1 MALSSISSDVS
12 RRGSTIV
19 QPYLNSLTWPEVT
32 KKTQIAACALVFLA
46 MVYSEDVGAGLRTAL
61 PNHSIAG
68 SKTFEGPGNHCI
80 YIDDSRY
87 LMNSGGFQVGH
98 WGMVASKL
106 VGAIHRAQIQGMPVR
121 IIFRDF
127 ALSPRR
133 LRLLEQTVLT
143 NAYFDVSMRV
153 LSAHTGVNLSSSFGS
168 VPPGGFCRNEKLL
181 RFDAGSAP
189 FDDSWIS
196 GRSSR
201 FSTEA
206 AKLLKCDNTVSDD
219 VLLYNRVGT
228 RRIVNYAAIAEQL
241 FGHGLVTKVLTP
253 NELSVED
260 QICEMTKK
268 RKLIITPHG
277 GQQGSL
283 IFKHKDTGVVVIS
296 PEHALLECYRYVVEE
311 EGVWIAV
318 RGGRVWACASDV
330 CSKQENAWLDENY
343 DKKRIIDARKKS
355 ISVPRDALD
364 RIVKIA
370 GLP

>member
-1 MALSSISSDVS
+1 MDTYALVHISLDVL
-12 RRGSTIV
+12 RV
-19 QPYLNSLTWPEVT
+19 QSYHNMLSLSEVT
-32 KKTQIAACALVFLA
+32 KNTQIVACAFAFLLI
-46 MVYSEDVGAGLRTAL
+46 VCSDVLDAGLRTAL
-61 PNHSIAG
+61 PNNSITG
-68 SKTFEGPGNHCI
+68 YKSLEGPGNQCI
-80 YIDDSRY
+80 FIDDSRY
-87 LMNSGGFQVGH
+87 LINAGGFQVGH

-106 VGAIHRAQIQGMPVR
+106 VGAIHRAQIRGMPAH
-121 IIFRDF
+121 IMFRDF

-143 NAYFDVSMRV
+143 NSYFNVSMRV
-153 LSAHTGVNLSSSFGS
+153 LSAHTGVELSSSFGS
-168 VPPGGFCRNEKLL
+168 VPSGGFCRNEKVL
-181 RFDAGSAP
+181 RFDAAREP

-196 GRSSR
+196 DHSSR
-201 FSTEA
+201 LGTEA
-206 AKLLKCDNTVSDD
+206 AKLLRCEHSGADD
-219 VLLYNRVGT
+219 VLIYNRVGT
-228 RRIVNYAAIAEQL
+228 RQIVNVAALVEQL
-241 FGHGLVTKVLTP
+241 LGHGLATKVVTP
-253 NELSVED
+253 NELAIED

-283 IFKHKDTGVVVIS
+283 IFKHKDAGVVVIS

-330 CSKQENAWLDENY
+330 CSKQENAWLDEGY
-343 DKKRIIDARKKS
+343 DKRRIIDARKKS